1 MPKDC
6 QIVRH
11 VGRLLQEEEKKAL
24 MLQGNIFQET
34 SLQTVKFADI
44 LQRNAVSSQQIVK
57 KIFHSR
63 EGLHAGRIIKLH
75 ILWKR
80 HETGI
85 DCDTIGIALAED

>member
-1 MPKDC
+1 MPKGC

-44 LQRNAVSSQQIVK
+44 LQRKAVSSQQIAK
-57 KIFHSR
+57 KYSTPAKGSMGAGSSNCIFH
-63 EGLHAGRIIKLH
+63 GNGTKLEL
-75 ILWKR
+75 IV
-80 HETGI
+80 TP
-85 DCDTIGIALAED
+85 